1 MKISYL
7 YIYLFLLSL
16 SNPFFAFNQ
25 SNLAD
30 KDFIDNA
37 DQFSDENGV
46 RIYNNN
52 AQQNSIESQYIPP
65 EVLIEKDA
73 LEINDQMESVREQS
87 DNLGFSKVVKRQNK
101 KNIGF
106 SFSQMAKNTKKT
118 KPISADNKR
127 VGFSFSQ
134 MAKNAK
140 KLPTANKQLNP

>member
-7 YIYLFLLSL
+7 YIYIFLLSL

-25 SNLAD
+25 INLAD

-46 RIYNNN
+46 RIYDSKS
-52 AQQNSIESQYIPP
+52 QEDVIEAQYIPP
-65 EVLIEKDA
+65 EVLIEKNTI
-73 LEINDQMESVREQS
+73 EINDQIKSSQEQS
-87 DNLGFSKVVKRQNK
+87 DNLGFSKVVKSQNK

-106 SFSQMAKNTKKT
+106 SFSQMAKNSKKT
-118 KPISADNKR
+118 KTISADNKR

-140 KLPTANKQLNP
+140 KVPTVNRQLNP